1 MSAMVGLP
9 AQFNSANARLP
20 SPPPHPAAE
29 EEFQPPPPPPPP
41 PRLQKRVCA
50 IEPGPIIET
59 VAAPIRERTEVS
71 LPLFQYRTFKLQSD
85 FALQS
90 MSESVATV
98 RDAAAQTHTAA
109 GNLSQNV
116 RSLVEKA
123 SEVSQRAE
131 AVIAKVTV
139 MDDWVSELGKT
150 GSGLKIQM
158 IEYVMKI
165 VYMLI
170 GVLSFLWHGMKK
182 INVFKKTEP
191 KPLVRRSKDSDDDDD
206 DTERC

>member
-1 MSAMVGLP
+1 MSE
-9 AQFNSANARLP
+9 N
-20 SPPPHPAAE
+20 
-29 EEFQPPPPPPPP
+29 
-41 PRLQKRVCA
+41 
-50 IEPGPIIET
+50 
-59 VAAPIRERTEVS
+59 VAA
-71 LPLFQYRTFKLQSD
+71 
-85 FALQS
+85 
-90 MSESVATV
+90 V
-98 RDAAAQTHTAA
+98 RDTTEQTHTAA
-109 GNLSQNV
+109 GHLSQNV

-150 GSGLKIQM
+150 GSGLKIQL

-182 INVFKKTEP
+182 VNIFKKAEP
-191 KPLVRRSKDSDDDDD
+191 KPVVRRSRNSDDDDD
-206 DTERC
+206 DP